1 LPVIFEGKPKKLTK
15 TQKQKLFKVAT
26 SRYKEKE
33 KWSDFWGQS
42 DLKMDAFSRMASPW
56 SASF

>member
-42 DLKMDAFSRMASPW
+42 DLKMDAFSRMASP
-56 SASF
+56 

>member
-1 LPVIFEGKPKKLTK
+1 VGRLRTQKACKNPKKK
-15 TQKQKLFKVAT
+15 TFKVVT

-42 DLKMDAFSRMASPW
+42 DLKMDAFSRMASP
-56 SASF
+56 